1 MKNANLDMLKY
12 LDIFTVETWGP
23 GKILGQIDRKEGALE
38 FVALPENWMMKNM
51 WHFQQRETWLTE
63 LPVT

>member
-12 LDIFTVETWGP
+12 LDIFNVETWGP

-38 FVALPENWMMKNM
+38 IIALPENWMRKTCGIFNKEK
-51 WHFQQRETWLTE
+51 HG
-63 LPVT
+63 